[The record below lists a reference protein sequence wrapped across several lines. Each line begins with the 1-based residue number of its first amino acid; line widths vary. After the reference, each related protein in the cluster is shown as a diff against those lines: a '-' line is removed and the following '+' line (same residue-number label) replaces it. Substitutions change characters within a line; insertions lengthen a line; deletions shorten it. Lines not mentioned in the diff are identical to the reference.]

1 MTCGDRVPSLRGGAG
16 FLGSHL
22 CERLLLDGCEVLSL
36 DDFCTGAAANVSHF
50 AEIGPF
56 RLIRWD
62 VTEFIHVG
70 GNVDVILHFASL
82 TSPIDYLQLPIETL
96 KVGSAGTLHTL
107 GLTGMQVDERRA
119 VHLSTTQCE
128 IIRPQHRNWTERRIR
143 HGPNQPQQCAATGRR
158 AQHPPAERSP
168 GRPTPA
174 RSPATC
180 HTRHDVRRA

>member
-22 CERLLLDGCEVLSL
+22 CERLLLDGHEVLSL
-36 DDFCTGAAANVSHF
+36 DDFCTGAAANVSHL

-56 RLIRWD
+56 RLIRSD
-62 VTEFIHVG
+62 VTDFIHVG
-70 GNVDVILHFASL
+70 GNVDVVLHFASL
-82 TSPIDYLQLPIETL
+82 ASPIDYLQLPIETL

-128 IIRPQHRNWTERRIR
+128 IIRPQHRTGPSEGSGMARISRSSVLRPVGMPSTCQPSARPAGQR
-143 HGPNQPQQCAATGRR
+143 HAIACNMP
-158 AQHPPAERSP
+158 HRSV
-168 GRPTPA
+168 
-174 RSPATC
+174 
-180 HTRHDVRRA
+180 VRRA